1 MEAVPRMPMIW
12 LDLKEAGDFPFA
24 AAVTQYILKHYGEN
38 PDTYS
43 EELKKL
49 DQLRQSA
56 VNVTRDFEGCSTLRK
71 YFGQL
76 HYLQSRVP
84 MGSGEEAA
92 VPITWTEIFSG
103 KAVTVD
109 EICYEQACILYNLG
123 ALHSMLGAVDNRVTE
138 EGMKVSCT
146 HFQCSAGAFTYLR
159 DHFSHSFSV
168 DMSHQILNL
177 NINLMLG
184 QAQECLLEKSMLDNR
199 KSFLVARISA
209 QVVDYYKEACRALEN
224 SETASLIGKFQK
236 DWKKL
241 VQMKI
246 YYYAAVAHLHMGK
259 QSEEQQKYG
268 ERLAYFQS
276 SFDKLNE
283 AIKYAKGQPETVQE
297 ALRFTMDVIGGK
309 YTSAKKDND
318 FVYHETVPP
327 IDSLTSV
334 KGASLVKALP
344 VNPTDPN
351 VTGPD
356 IFTKLVPMEAHEAS
370 SLYSEE
376 KAKLLREV
384 VDKIDTKNEVLE
396 QFMDSLRIDP
406 DSIDNLDMYSHIPPA
421 LMEKCAALSVRPDT
435 VKSLVQSMQILSG
448 LYTDVEASLREL
460 KEMMDQDESMEKK
473 CLEATGKAS
482 TPSGVLVLSKEW
494 SKYMEVHEKANHT
507 NAELHKAMNLH
518 ISNLRLLSGPLEDL
532 RAALP
537 TPTVSDEDK
546 ATLQNM
552 KRILLKIEEMRDQRS
567 SLLQQLRD
575 AIQKDDI
582 TTTLVTTDHSEMK
595 KLFEEQL
602 KKYDQLR
609 VYIDQNL
616 VAQEN
621 ILKALTDANVKY
633 AAVRKALAEAEQKWN
648 DTTQTLVTSF
658 EAYEDLMK
666 KSQEGKEFYADLE
679 NKVTKLLDKMKD
691 ICQSQEEQRQ
701 VLLEQEMKK
710 KPPPRPT
717 APKPLQKPD
726 AELDAMPNMEDLDMQ
741 TFNAGLPFNDLPNEL
756 RSLPPGSLA
765 AHLGVMA
772 GDGRYSVD
780 PRLRH
785 PGPDVYFTARTTSPP
800 LQPALPGQRF
810 AAAGPGCG
818 QVLAYYHGG
827 MGPRAPACVGGG
839 PAQPPYAGISHSGPP
854 SVSGTTGLPSGGM
867 GPSISC
873 PVLPQHMSASS
884 PPPPASFPAVSR
896 IPEHLPA
903 QPPFTSGHFPHRG
916 GSPQHLPNSI
926 CAAPPPMGHPYSAG
940 APYGISAAVPVNT
953 GLHTP
958 APPVEPMLAY
968 PGQFSGQMP
977 RAPTLPQTALGV
989 RPSTTTVDSVHTP
1002 ISSFTPEPHPAASR
1016 QPVYDPT
1023 ARPGIVL
1030 PPASGVGTVCTYPY
1044 PPRFANVPPFAAPG
1058 PQHMYPPP
1066 APLRPHHQRQIRP
1079 VMIGQQQPYHTPFYP
1094 QGGLP
1099 FQPQPR
1105 AQNPAHLPPQVPM
1118 AAHPQHGMQ
1127 LRPHLYQH
1135 PAQEPV
1141 PAPGVP
1147 THPGN
1152 AGFPLTPAGLQPQ
1165 RHGIPQRHAMPTA
1178 TEAQSMALLPAS
1190 SAPGLPSLQQFTP
1203 VPPHLHPAL
1212 QPVPLPVHM
1221 ATPQPGPIPGHMAVP
1236 QPGQIPGHMA
1246 APQPGQH
1253 PNHMAAP
1260 QPGPIPGHMVAPQPG
1275 QHPNH
1280 MAVPQP
1286 GPIPGHMAAPQ
1297 PGSIPGHMAVPQ
1309 PGPIPGHMAVPQP
1322 GPIPGHMAVP
1332 QPGSIPGH
1340 MAVPQPGQI
1349 PGHMAAPQPGQHP
1362 NHMAAPQPGPI
1373 PGHMAAPQPGPIPTH
1388 MAVPQPGPIPTH
1400 MAAPQPAPAPSVGG
1414 GPLQQPFS
1422 SGPSLPPTP
1431 APSPKPVQGQTG
1443 PLPAMAL
1450 MPPAMPGPADVQQR
1464 PPQSLTPAAAA
1475 TQPVSDLPFQRQN
1488 SSTDDLLSSSPDGQ
1502 HGGAQTTVT
1511 QPLLLPTKAD
1521 GKEGNRPKGI
1531 QIIEQ
1536 DPYEKPEHIKM
1547 LLNQLGSFKVIVES
1561 LDRPSFGS
1569 LTELDC
1575 KWKDLQDAQEKDARQ
1590 LSIAIARCYTM
1601 KNRHQDIMP
1610 YDKNRIVIQSGK
1622 DDYINASMVEDLS
1635 SYCPRIIATQAPLLG
1650 TASDFWLMIYEQK
1663 VSLVV
1668 MLVSEQEIVKKVL
1681 RYFPTERGQQI
1692 AHGPITLTLTTQKI
1706 TQTHVESMIGLQY
1719 KDQSLKRTVI
1729 HLQFT
1734 SWPELGLP
1742 DSKSHLL
1749 RFVQEVH
1756 GHYLHQRPLHT
1767 PVVVHCSSGVRR
1779 TGAFC
1784 LVYAAVQEVEAGNG
1798 IPELTRIV
1806 KSMRQQRKHMLL
1818 DKLHLKYCYE
1828 AILTHVEQVLLRH
1841 GVATSLTTKAPACSS
1856 QKSYSRQEPQ
1866 DLVLGGDLPIS
1877 SIQATIAKLSIRAC
1891 SGSSVEGK
1899 AGPLPPLE
1907 PVPDPPPTPQQDL
1920 PTEASRAL
1928 EEPQPPP
1935 PALPLATE
1943 TTLDASHP
1951 TQAPDTTRP
1960 AHAADPQPCAA
1971 KHADTGAESSA
1982 AASLDLLASLTAEA
1996 FTLDANPRNRQ
2007 KISKHNFLQHQSAQG
2022 LQAPTTGEDP
2032 LSLLDPLWT
2041 LNKS

>member
-12 LDLKEAGDFPFA
+12 LDLKEAGEFSFA
-24 AAVTQYILKHYGEN
+24 AAVKQYILKHYGEN
-38 PDTYS
+38 PDNYS

-76 HYLQSRVP
+76 HYLQSRIP

-92 VPITWTEIFSG
+92 VPVTWTEIFSG

-276 SFDKLNE
+276 SLDKLNE

-309 YTSAKKDND
+309 YTAAKKDND

-356 IFTKLVPMEAHEAS
+356 IFAKLVPMEAHEAS
-370 SLYSEE
+370 SLYR

-406 DSIDNLDMYSHIPPA
+406 DSIDNLDMYNHIPPV

-460 KEMMDQDESMEKK
+460 KELIDQDELMEKK
-473 CLEATGKAS
+473 FQDITGK
-482 TPSGVLVLSKEW
+482 TTQPSKTLELSKEW
-494 SKYMEVHEKANHT
+494 SKYMEVHEKASFT
-507 NAELHKAMNLH
+507 NTELHKAMNLH
-518 ISNLRLLSGPLEDL
+518 ISNLRLLNGPLEDL

-537 TPTVSDEDK
+537 TPTVSDEEK

-552 KRILLKIEEMRDQRS
+552 KRILLKVEEMRDQRS

-616 VAQEN
+616 AAQEN

-648 DTTQTLVTSF
+648 VTIQMLVASF

-679 NKVTKLLDKMKD
+679 NKVTRLLDKVKD
-691 ICQSQEEQRQ
+691 ICKSQEEQRQ
-701 VLLEQEMKK
+701 LTLEQEMKK

-717 APKPLQKPD
+717 APKPLQKSSD
-726 AELDAMPNMEDLDMQ
+726 AELESLSSIEDLDIQ
-741 TFNAGLPFNDLPNEL
+741 TLNAALAFNDLPNEL
-756 RSLPPGSLA
+756 KSLPPNTLA
-765 AHLGVMA
+765 AHISGM
-772 GDGRYSVD
+772 SVD
-780 PRLRH
+780 GIGPYPMDPAGFPRIRH
-785 PGPDVYFTARTTSPP
+785 SGPEVFFGARTTSPP
-800 LQPALPGQRF
+800 LPPPLQNQRF
-810 AAAGPGCG
+810 PTATSVSGHMLP
-818 QVLAYYHGG
+818 YFHGG
-827 MGPRAPACVGGG
+827 AVPQPPSSVGGV
-839 PAQPPYAGISHSGPP
+839 AQPPYIGISHSGPP
-854 SVSGTTGLPSGGM
+854 SVSGAPGLPTHGM
-867 GPSISC
+867 GPSVSC
-873 PVLPQHMSASS
+873 PVLPQHISASS
-884 PPPPASFPAVSR
+884 PPPAFPTVPRVRDPS
-896 IPEHLPA
+896 PG
-903 QPPFTSGHFPHRG
+903 QPQFTSGHLPPRG
-916 GSPQHLPNSI
+916 TSPQHMPNSI
-926 CAAPPPMGHPYSAG
+926 SVPSSVGHPYSTAG
-940 APYGISAAVPVNT
+940 PYGMGQQVSSTVPVPVNT
-953 GLHTP
+953 GLHTS
-958 APPVEPMLAY
+958 APPVEPTLAY
-968 PGQFSGQMP
+968 PGQFCGQMP
-977 RAPTLPQTALGV
+977 GANAVPQSNVGI
-989 RPSTTTVDSVHTP
+989 RPSTTTVDSIQTP
-1002 ISSFTPEPHPAASR
+1002 ISSFTPDPQLVTGQMNR
-1016 QPVYDPT
+1016 QPIYETTMRQLPAVS
-1023 ARPGIVL
+1023 ARVPPVPGIS
-1030 PPASGVGTVCTYPY
+1030 AVGQYPY
-1044 PPRFANVPPFAAPG
+1044 QSGGPTSQTHFTNVPPFVGPAQG
-1058 PQHMYPPP
+1058 PQRMFHHPPQIHP
-1066 APLRPHHQRQIRP
+1066 DHELQLRPQMQT
-1079 VMIGQQQPYHTPFYP
+1079 QQPYQTQFFP
-1094 QGGLP
+1094 QTRP
-1099 FQPQPR
+1099 QFQPQVRPL
-1105 AQNPAHLPPQVPM
+1105 NPAQVPSHSPVPLPIQ
-1118 AAHPQHGMQ
+1118 AQPQMQPQ
-1127 LRPHLYQH
+1127 LRPNLYQH
-1135 PAQEPV
+1135 PPQDKIAQS
-1141 PAPGVP
+1141 GVP
-1147 THPGN
+1147 PHPGN
-1152 AGFPLTPAGLQPQ
+1152 AVFPANPGSVQQPRQTIPAAMVPQVQPC
-1165 RHGIPQRHAMPTA
+1165 HALPSA
-1178 TEAQSMALLPAS
+1178 TETQSMTLLPGS
-1190 SAPGLPSLQQFTP
+1190 SAQGVAAVPFAP
-1203 VPPHLHPAL
+1203 VPPHLHSGLQPAL
-1212 QPVPLPVHM
+1212 LPNHI
-1221 ATPQPGPIPGHMAVP
+1221 G
-1236 QPGQIPGHMA
+1236 
-1246 APQPGQH
+1246 APQPVSTGQLSSH
-1253 PNHMAAP
+1253 PV
-1260 QPGPIPGHMVAPQPG
+1260 QPVSSTAVG
-1275 QHPNH
+1275 QVQSS
-1280 MAVPQP
+1280 AF
-1286 GPIPGHMAAPQ
+1286 G
-1297 PGSIPGHMAVPQ
+1297 PGSP
-1309 PGPIPGHMAVPQP
+1309 
-1322 GPIPGHMAVP
+1322 
-1332 QPGSIPGH
+1332 
-1340 MAVPQPGQI
+1340 
-1349 PGHMAAPQPGQHP
+1349 
-1362 NHMAAPQPGPI
+1362 
-1373 PGHMAAPQPGPIPTH
+1373 
-1388 MAVPQPGPIPTH
+1388 
-1400 MAAPQPAPAPSVGG
+1400 
-1414 GPLQQPFS
+1414 
-1422 SGPSLPPTP
+1422 LPPP
-1431 APSPKPVQGQTG
+1431 ATPSPKPAQGQVST
-1443 PLPAMAL
+1443 LPAAML
-1450 MPPAMPGPADVQQR
+1450 PTAMPGSTVMQQR
-1464 PPQSLTPAAAA
+1464 PPQSLTPGAPAA
-1475 TQPVSDLPFQRQN
+1475 TQPVSEVPFQRQN
-1488 SSTDDLLSSSPDGQ
+1488 SSTDDLLSSSPDSQ
-1502 HGGAQTTVT
+1502 HGGPQTTVT

-1521 GKEGNRPKGI
+1521 AKEGQKPKGI
-1531 QIIEQ
+1531 QIIEK
-1536 DPYEKPEHIKM
+1536 DPYEKPEHVKM
-1547 LLNQLGSFKVIVES
+1547 LLSELENFKVIVDS
-1561 LDRPSFGS
+1561 MDRPSFGT

-1610 YDKNRIVIQSGK
+1610 YDKNRIIIQSGK
-1622 DDYINASMVEDLS
+1622 DDYINASMIEDLS
-1635 SYCPRIIATQAPLLG
+1635 SYCPRIIATQAPLVG

-1668 MLVSEQEIVKKVL
+1668 MLVSEQEVEKQKVI

-1692 AHGPITLTLTTQKI
+1692 VHGPITLTLTTQKI
-1706 TQTHVESMIGLQY
+1706 TQTHVERMIGLQY
-1719 KDQSLKRTVI
+1719 KDQSLKRTII

-1749 RFVQEVH
+1749 RFIQEVH

-1784 LVYAAVQEVEAGNG
+1784 LVYAAIQEVEAGNG
-1798 IPELTRIV
+1798 IPDLSRIV
-1806 KSMRQQRKHMLL
+1806 RKMRQQRKHMLQE
-1818 DKLHLKYCYE
+1818 KLHLKFCYE
-1828 AILTHVEQVLLRH
+1828 AILKHVEQVLLRH
-1841 GVATSLTTKAPACSS
+1841 GVTTNFSTKAPSSSS
-1856 QKSYSRQEPQ
+1856 QKIYTRQESQ

-1877 SIQATIAKLSIRAC
+1877 SIQATIAKLSIKTSAGTIGD
-1891 SGSSVEGK
+1891 SKTNLLPSLDPSFSMWSNSQAEG
-1899 AGPLPPLE
+1899 LPVSADNLL
-1907 PVPDPPPTPQQDL
+1907 QQDL
-1920 PTEASRAL
+1920 IVEVASSVAESAAPTQTS
-1928 EEPQPPP
+1928 PST
-1935 PALPLATE
+1935 LPLATE
-1943 TTLDASHP
+1943 TNRVSSDNCDS
-1951 TQAPDTTRP
+1951 TQALDKMKTGPGNHTVIT
-1960 AHAADPQPCAA
+1960 QPCATNHIA
-1971 KHADTGAESSA
+1971 EAESKA
-1982 AASLDLLASLTAEA
+1982 TSLDLLASLTAEA
-1996 FTLDANPRNRQ
+1996 FTLDTNPRNRQ
-2007 KISKHNFLQHQSAQG
+2007 KISKHNFLQPQDGQG
-2022 LQAPTTGEDP
+2022 LQATQTGEDP

-2041 LNKS
+2041 LNKT

>member
-12 LDLKEAGDFPFA
+12 LDLKEAGEFSFA
-24 AAVTQYILKHYGEN
+24 TAVRQYILKHYGEN
-38 PDTYS
+38 PSNYS

-49 DQLRQSA
+49 EQLRQSA

-76 HYLQSRVP
+76 HYLQSRIP

-92 VPITWTEIFSG
+92 VPVTWTEIFSG

-209 QVVDYYKEACRALEN
+209 QVVDFYKEACRALEN

-276 SFDKLNE
+276 SLDKLNE

-297 ALRFTMDVIGGK
+297 ALKFTMDVIGGK
-309 YTSAKKDND
+309 YTAAKKDND
-318 FVYHETVPP
+318 FIYHEAVPP

-356 IFTKLVPMEAHEAS
+356 IFAKLVPIEAHEAS

-384 VDKIDTKNEVLE
+384 VDKIDTKNEVLV

-406 DSIDNLDMYSHIPPA
+406 DSIDNLDMYNHIPPV

-460 KEMMDQDESMEKK
+460 KELLDQDELMEKK
-473 CLEATGKAS
+473 FQEVTGK
-482 TPSGVLVLSKEW
+482 TTQQGKTLEFSKEW
-494 SKYMEVHEKANHT
+494 SKYMEVHEKASFT
-507 NAELHKAMNLH
+507 NTELHKAMNLH

-537 TPTVSDEDK
+537 SPIVSDEEK

-552 KRILLKIEEMRDQRS
+552 KRILLKVGEMKDQRS
-567 SLLQQLRD
+567 LLLQQLRD

-616 VAQEN
+616 AAQEN

-633 AAVRKALAEAEQKWN
+633 ATVRKSLAEAEQKWN
-648 DTTQTLVTSF
+648 VTIQMLVASF

-679 NKVTKLLDKMKD
+679 GKVTRLLDKTKD
-691 ICQSQEEQRQ
+691 VCKSQEEQRQ
-701 VLLEQEMKK
+701 VVLEQEIKK

-717 APKPLQKPD
+717 APKPLQKPSD
-726 AELDAMPNMEDLDMQ
+726 AELESLSSIEDLDMQ
-741 TFNAGLPFNDLPNEL
+741 AFNAALTFSDLPNEL
-756 RSLPPGSLA
+756 KSLPPNTLA
-765 AHLGVMA
+765 SHISGM
-772 GDGRYSVD
+772 SVD
-780 PRLRH
+780 GIGPYPMDPAGFPRIKH
-785 PGPDVYFTARTTSPP
+785 AAPEVFFAARTTSPP
-800 LQPALPGQRF
+800 LQPPLPSQRF
-810 AAAGPGCG
+810 PPATSVSGHMHP
-818 QVLAYYHGG
+818 YFHGG
-827 MGPRAPACVGGG
+827 AVPQPCSVGGI
-839 PAQPPYAGISHSGPP
+839 AQPPYVGISHSGPP
-854 SVSGTTGLPSGGM
+854 SVSGTSGVPPHGM
-867 GPSISC
+867 GSSVSC
-873 PVLPQHMSASS
+873 PVLPQHISASS
-884 PPPPASFPAVSR
+884 PPPPPVFPAVSR
-896 IPEHLPA
+896 TRDPNPG
-903 QPPFTSGHFPHRG
+903 QPQFTSGHLPPRG
-916 GSPQHLPNSI
+916 TSPQHMPNSI
-926 CAAPPPMGHPYSAG
+926 SAPSVGHPYSTAG
-940 APYGISAAVPVNT
+940 PYGMGQQVSSTVPVNT

-958 APPVEPMLAY
+958 APPVEPMLAH
-968 PGQFSGQMP
+968 PGQFCSQMP
-977 RAPTLPQTALGV
+977 GANTVPQSNIGI
-989 RPSTTTVDSVHTP
+989 RPSTTTVDSIQTP
-1002 ISSFTPEPHPAASR
+1002 ISSFTPDPQLVTGQMNR
-1016 QPVYDPT
+1016 QPVYET
-1023 ARPGIVL
+1023 TMKQLHTVSAGV
-1030 PPASGVGTVCTYPY
+1030 PPVPAMNAVGQYPY
-1044 PPRFANVPPFAAPG
+1044 QSGGQLSHFTNVPPFVDPTQG
-1058 PQHMYPPP
+1058 PQRVFQHPPQVHP
-1066 APLRPHHQRQIRP
+1066 DHQLQIRP
-1079 VMIGQQQPYHTPFYP
+1079 QMPTQQPYPSQFFP
-1094 QGGLP
+1094 QTRP
-1099 FQPQPR
+1099 QFQPQTRP
-1105 AQNPAHLPPQVPM
+1105 QNPAQIPPHPPVPM
-1118 AAHPQHGMQ
+1118 PAQPRLQMQPQ

-1135 PAQEPV
+1135 PPQDKIAQS
-1141 PAPGVP
+1141 GVP

-1152 AGFPLTPAGLQPQ
+1152 AVFPANSGSVQQPRQTVPAAVVPQVQPC
-1165 RHGIPQRHAMPTA
+1165 HALPPA
-1178 TEAQSMALLPAS
+1178 TDTQPVTLLPAS
-1190 SAPGLPSLQQFTP
+1190 SAQGPPRVPFTP
-1203 VPPHLHPAL
+1203 VPPHLHSGLPPAL
-1212 QPVPLPVHM
+1212 LQNHI
-1221 ATPQPGPIPGHMAVP
+1221 G
-1236 QPGQIPGHMA
+1236 
-1246 APQPGQH
+1246 APQPISSGHLSSHPVQPTSSAAVGQ
-1253 PNHMAAP
+1253 M
-1260 QPGPIPGHMVAPQPG
+1260 QSSTFG
-1275 QHPNH
+1275 
-1280 MAVPQP
+1280 
-1286 GPIPGHMAAPQ
+1286 
-1297 PGSIPGHMAVPQ
+1297 PGSP
-1309 PGPIPGHMAVPQP
+1309 
-1322 GPIPGHMAVP
+1322 
-1332 QPGSIPGH
+1332 
-1340 MAVPQPGQI
+1340 
-1349 PGHMAAPQPGQHP
+1349 
-1362 NHMAAPQPGPI
+1362 
-1373 PGHMAAPQPGPIPTH
+1373 
-1388 MAVPQPGPIPTH
+1388 
-1400 MAAPQPAPAPSVGG
+1400 
-1414 GPLQQPFS
+1414 
-1422 SGPSLPPTP
+1422 LPPP
-1431 APSPKPVQGQTG
+1431 ASLSPKPAQGPVST
-1443 PLPAMAL
+1443 LPAAMQ
-1450 MPPAMPGPADVQQR
+1450 PTPMPGSTVMQQR
-1464 PPQSLTPAAAA
+1464 PPQSFTPGAPTA
-1475 TQPVSDLPFQRQN
+1475 TQPVSEVPFQRQN
-1488 SSTDDLLSSSPDGQ
+1488 SLTDDLLSSSPDSQ
-1502 HGGAQTTVT
+1502 HGGPQTTVT

-1521 GKEGNRPKGI
+1521 AKEGQKPKGI
-1531 QIIEQ
+1531 QIIEK
-1536 DPYEKPEHIKM
+1536 DPYEKPEHVKM
-1547 LLNQLGSFKVIVES
+1547 LLSELENFKVIIDS
-1561 LDRPSFGS
+1561 LDRPSFGT

-1610 YDKNRIVIQSGK
+1610 YDKNRIIIQSGK
-1622 DDYINASMVEDLS
+1622 DDYINASMIEDLS
-1635 SYCPRIIATQAPLLG
+1635 SYCPRIIATQAPLVG

-1663 VSLVV
+1663 VSLIV
-1668 MLVSEQEIVKKVL
+1668 MLVSEQEVEKQKVV
-1681 RYFPTERGQQI
+1681 RYFPAERGQQI
-1692 AHGPITLTLTTQKI
+1692 VHGPITLTLTTQKI
-1706 TQTHVESMIGLQY
+1706 TQTHVERMIGLQY

-1749 RFVQEVH
+1749 RFIQEVH

-1784 LVYAAVQEVEAGNG
+1784 LVYAAIQEVEAGNG
-1798 IPELTRIV
+1798 IPDLSRIV
-1806 KSMRQQRKHMLL
+1806 RKMRQQRKHMLQE
-1818 DKLHLKYCYE
+1818 KLHLKFCYKT
-1828 AILTHVEQVLLRH
+1828 ILKHVEQVLLRH
-1841 GVATSLTTKAPACSS
+1841 GVTTNLSTKAPSSSS
-1856 QKSYSRQEPQ
+1856 QKIYSRQESQ

-1877 SIQATIAKLSIRAC
+1877 SIQATIAKLSIKA
-1891 SGSSVEGK
+1891 SAGTIGDSKPNLLPSLDSSFSVWPNSQSEG
-1899 AGPLPPLE
+1899 LPVSADNLL
-1907 PVPDPPPTPQQDL
+1907 QQDL
-1920 PTEASRAL
+1920 IVEVPSSVPELAAPSQTSTSTLPLVTEANRVI
-1928 EEPQPPP
+1928 
-1935 PALPLATE
+1935 
-1943 TTLDASHP
+1943 LDNCVS
-1951 TQAPDTTRP
+1951 TQALDKMNIGPGNHSVTT
-1960 AHAADPQPCAA
+1960 QPCINN
-1971 KHADTGAESSA
+1971 HITEAENKAS
-1982 AASLDLLASLTAEA
+1982 SLDLLASLTAEA
-1996 FTLDANPRNRQ
+1996 FTLDTNPRNRQ
-2007 KISKHNFLQHQSAQG
+2007 KISKHSFFQPQDGQG
-2022 LQAPTTGEDP
+2022 LQATQTGEDP

-2041 LNKS
+2041 LNKT